1 MRAFIVLC
9 LFAVACADKLGYNYR
24 PVGHSDSG
32 LSFAPG
38 GGSGGIG
45 GFGGFGG
52 NGGLSGGDDA
62 ETRVSPSYSAPA
74 AEFDKEFYTYTADE
88 DDFNEPAGS
97 DQLANAL
104 KKNLRVV
111 FIKGPE
117 GNGLENAAINLAR
130 HAAEQRT
137 AVYVLQKQA
146 DLGDLA
152 NKLQAQ
158 HDIQS
163 HKPDVHFVKY
173 RTPEDAANAQQ
184 AIQSQY
190 DQLGGNSQSHDGGAA
205 PVHDFSSPAARP
217 AARPVSAPGASY
229 LPSSIIRW

>member
-9 LFAVACADKLGYNYR
+9 LFAIACADKLGYNYR
-24 PVGHSDSG
+24 PVGRSDSG

-38 GGSGGIG
+38 GGSGGI
-45 GFGGFGG
+45 GGFGG

-74 AEFDKEFYTYTADE
+74 AEFDKEFYTYTPTLLTKTISM
-88 DDFNEPAGS
+88 NPL
-97 DQLANAL
+97 LANAL

-137 AVYVLQKQA
+137 AVYVLQKQV

>member
-24 PVGHSDSG
+24 PVGHRIPVFHLHQVVVVVVLVD
-32 LSFAPG
+32 L
-38 GGSGGIG
+38 
-45 GFGGFGG
+45 
-52 NGGLSGGDDA
+52 
-62 ETRVSPSYSAPA
+62 
-74 AEFDKEFYTYTADE
+74 
-88 DDFNEPAGS
+88 
-97 DQLANAL
+97 LANAL
-104 KKNLRVV
+104 RRITRC
-111 FIKGPE
+111 FHQGPE

-163 HKPDVHFVKY
+163 HKPRRAFRQV
-173 RTPEDAANAQQ
+173 
-184 AIQSQY
+184 
-190 DQLGGNSQSHDGGAA
+190 SHTRRCG
-205 PVHDFSSPAARP
+205 
-217 AARPVSAPGASY
+217 
-229 LPSSIIRW
+229 